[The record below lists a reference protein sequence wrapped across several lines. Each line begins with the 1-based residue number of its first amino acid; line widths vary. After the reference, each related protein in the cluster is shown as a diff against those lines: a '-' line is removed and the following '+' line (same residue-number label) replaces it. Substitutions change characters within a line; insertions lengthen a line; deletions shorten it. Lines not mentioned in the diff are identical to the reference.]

1 MIAEETDL
9 RFTGRNG
16 DGHAGSGVSSDPMA
30 SFDVLLAWLV
40 SVVGVATGAAYVP
53 QAVRIWKRGS
63 SDDVSILTYLLF
75 LGGQIVYLTYGIR
88 IRQWPL
94 IVGMAAN
101 IAGSV
106 AVIGS
111 ALRFRHPRQ

>member
-1 MIAEETDL
+1 
-9 RFTGRNG
+9 
-16 DGHAGSGVSSDPMA
+16 MA

-40 SVVGVATGAAYVP
+40 SVVAVSLKKKYVP
-53 QAVRIWKRGS
+53 QAVRIWKRRS
-63 SDDVSILTYLLF
+63 SDDVSIVTYLLF

-101 IAGSV
+101 IAGSLG
-106 AVIGS
+106 VIGS
-111 ALRFRHPRQ
+111 ALRFRR